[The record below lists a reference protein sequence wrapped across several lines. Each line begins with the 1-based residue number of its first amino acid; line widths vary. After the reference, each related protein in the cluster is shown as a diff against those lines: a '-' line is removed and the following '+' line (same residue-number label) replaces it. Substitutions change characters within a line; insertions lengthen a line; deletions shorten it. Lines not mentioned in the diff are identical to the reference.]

1 MHKKFSPGL
10 GFVLVTL
17 LIDMIGFGIII
28 PVMPGLIQELTGGSV
43 SLAAT
48 YGGWLL
54 AAYSITQFLSSP
66 IVGGLSD
73 RFGRRP
79 IILASLF
86 GFTLDYLFL
95 ALAPS
100 IGWLFVGRVIAGI
113 MGASFTTA
121 SAYIAD
127 MSTAENRA
135 QNFGMIGAIFG
146 LGFII
151 GPMLGGFLGEIG
163 PRVPFIV
170 TAGLT
175 ALNFVYGW
183 FFLPESLKEE
193 NRRAFDW
200 KRANPVGTLMSVLQ
214 YKVVAGLFLS
224 LILLNIATHAVQS
237 NWAYYV
243 IEKFQW
249 TTTMIGLSLAVVGLV
264 FVAVQ
269 GGLIRIILPKLGQ
282 HRTVYVG
289 LSLYAVGFF
298 LYAVANQ
305 SWMMY
310 AITVV
315 YCMGGIA
322 GPALQGIIAG
332 EVPPNAQGELQGAF
346 SGVMSIT
353 SVVGPLFMNSVFA
366 WFVSERAPV
375 YFPGAAMLLGA
386 LLTVMSC
393 LLTYRTFQRAGAA
406 RPGPEVND
414 AGFRPTPE

>member
-1 MHKKFSPGL
+1 MHKRFSAGV
-10 GFVLVTL
+10 GFVFVTL

-28 PVMPGLIQELTGGSV
+28 PVLPGLIQELTQGSI
-43 SLAAT
+43 SEAAQ

-54 AAYSITQFLSSP
+54 AAYSITQFVFSP

-95 ALAPS
+95 AFAPT
-100 IGWLFVGRVIAGI
+100 IAWLFVGRIVAGI

-127 MSTAENRA
+127 VSTPENRA

-146 LGFII
+146 LGFIV
-151 GPMLGGFLGEIG
+151 GPLLGGVLGDFG
-163 PRVPFIV
+163 PRVPFLV

-183 FFLPESLKEE
+183 LFLPESLKPE
-193 NRRAFDW
+193 NRRTFDW

-214 YKVVAGLFLS
+214 YKVVAGLFLA
-224 LILLNIATHAVQS
+224 LTLLNVASHAVQS
-237 NWAYYV
+237 NWSYYV

-249 TTTMIGLSLAVVGLV
+249 TTTMIGISLAVVGLV

-269 GGLIRIILPKLGQ
+269 GGLIRVVLPRLGAP
-282 HRTVYVG
+282 RTVYVG
-289 LSLYAVGFF
+289 LLLYALGFL
-298 LYAVANQ
+298 LYAFANQ

-315 YCMGGIA
+315 YCLGGIA
-322 GPALQGIIAG
+322 GPALQSIIAG

-346 SGVMSIT
+346 AGLMSIT
-353 SVVGPLFMNSVFA
+353 SVVGPLLMNSIFA
-366 WFVSERAPV
+366 WFASPQAPV
-375 YFPGAAMLLGA
+375 YFPGAAMLLAGVLA
-386 LLTVMSC
+386 LVSC
-393 LLTYRTFQRAGAA
+393 VLAQRALRRMA
-406 RPGPEVND
+406 
-414 AGFRPTPE
+414 

>member
-1 MHKKFSPGL
+1 MHKKFTAGI

-28 PVMPGLIQELTGGSV
+28 PVLPGLIQELTGGSV
-43 SLAAT
+43 STAAT

-54 AAYSITQFLSSP
+54 AAYSITQFVSSP
-66 IVGGLSD
+66 VVGGLSD

-86 GFTLDYLFL
+86 GFTLDYIFL
-95 ALAPS
+95 ALAPT

-121 SAYIAD
+121 GAYIAD
-127 MSTAENRA
+127 VSTPENRA

-151 GPMLGGFLGEIG
+151 GPLLGGFLGEIG

-175 ALNFVYGW
+175 ALNFIYGW
-183 FFLPESLKEE
+183 FFLPESLKPE

-224 LILLNIATHAVQS
+224 LALLNVAAHAVQS

-249 TTTMIGLSLAVVGLV
+249 TTAMIGLSLAVVGLV

-269 GGLIRIILPKLGQ
+269 GGLIRIILPRLGQ
-282 HRTVYVG
+282 YRTVYAG
-289 LSLYAVGFF
+289 LLLYAAGFL
-298 LYAVANQ
+298 LYAFANQ

-346 SGVMSIT
+346 SGLMSVT
-353 SVVGPLFMNSVFA
+353 SVVGPLLMNSIFA
-366 WFVSERAPV
+366 WFVQPDAPV

-386 LLTVMSC
+386 ILTVVSC
-393 LLTYRTFQRAGAA
+393 VLARRTFLRVPA
-406 RPGPEVND
+406 PLPTGP
-414 AGFRPTPE
+414 

>member
-1 MHKKFSPGL
+1 MHKSFSPAI

-28 PVMPGLIQELTGGSV
+28 PVLPGLIQSMTGGSV
-43 SLAAT
+43 SMAAT
-48 YGGWLL
+48 YGGFLL
-54 AAYSITQFLSSP
+54 VAYSITQFLSSP
-66 IVGGLSD
+66 VVGGLSD

-79 IILASLF
+79 ILLASLF

-95 ALAPS
+95 AFAPS
-100 IGWLFVGRVIAGI
+100 IGWLFVGRIIAGI

-121 SAYIAD
+121 GAYIAD
-127 MSTAENRA
+127 VSTPENRA
-135 QNFGMIGAIFG
+135 QNFGMIGAVFG

-151 GPMLGGFLGEIG
+151 GPLLGGFLGEIG
-163 PRVPFIV
+163 PRVPFFV
-170 TAGLT
+170 TAALT

-183 FFLPESLKEE
+183 LFLPESLKPE

-214 YKVVAGLFLS
+214 YKVVAGLFVALT
-224 LILLNIATHAVQS
+224 LLNIASHAVQS

-269 GGLIRIILPKLGQ
+269 GGLIRIIMPKLGQ
-282 HRTVYVG
+282 YRTVYVG
-289 LSLYAVGFF
+289 LLLYAAGFF
-298 LYAVANQ
+298 LYATANQ

-346 SGVMSIT
+346 SGLMSIT
-353 SVVGPLFMNSVFA
+353 SVVGPLLMNSIFA
-366 WFVSERAPV
+366 WFVSSRAPV

-386 LLTVMSC
+386 ILTIISC
-393 LLTYRTFQRAGAA
+393 LLAHRTFQRAGGTQRAV
-406 RPGPEVND
+406 PPEPS
-414 AGFRPTPE
+414 A